1 MVDLRYFKYGT
12 EANIA
17 RQMRFAFK
25 FFSKAYIIRSDL
37 ANFFG
42 IPVKNRIFF
51 STDERYDA
59 AVIRAIGSEFP
70 VIIRQTANLHRRRSA
85 FFTTPV
91 FYPSE

>member
-37 ANFFG
+37 ANFFEYLLK
-42 IPVKNRIFF
+42 IVCF
-51 STDERYDA
+51 SQQDERHDA
-59 AVIRAIGSEFP
+59 AGVKDCFLPLR
-70 VIIRQTANLHRRRSA
+70 VSA
-85 FFTTPV
+85 TYPCVGAAVVNDV
-91 FYPSE
+91 FALKVHHS